1 MAAMKTIRTVPLILF
16 SAIAVCFAAV
26 CIAADWGTVLYTRS
40 ETVIR
45 EKRTVKSRI
54 KGRLKENQAV
64 RADFFKDHWYAV
76 FPVNA
81 RQRNEKKALGYVYKE
96 RLTSEKPESAA
107 AESDIKKKQE
117 PAQEQADLKPAPT
130 KRKPALDEPKRVP
143 MDQRPKALKPIP
155 TPTGPTPEA
164 SAPSPATADMKTAP
178 DEPKPAVSDQKPAI
192 AVKSLRFK
200 ARDNGRDSIFI
211 EFNRFYAPSISSIE
225 GDKPRIVLD
234 LENVT
239 SFQVEKNLIKVDGV
253 HIRQIRSHMD
263 RKTRKARIVLDLE
276 PLKDYYVQPEFAQ
289 KENLYSL
296 HVLAEDKK
304 KEP

>member
-1 MAAMKTIRTVPLILF
+1 MAAMKTIRTVPIILF

-107 AESDIKKKQE
+107 AESDIKKKRE

-130 KRKPALDEPKRVP
+130 DRKPVTTDRK
-143 MDQRPKALKPIP
+143 PKALI
-155 TPTGPTPEA
+155 
-164 SAPSPATADMKTAP
+164 PSPAPADRQPGATEPSPAP
-178 DEPKPAVSDQKPAI
+178 AERTPAPYEPKPAVSDQKPAI

>member
-1 MAAMKTIRTVPLILF
+1 MAAMKTIRTLPIILF

-64 RADFFKDHWYAV
+64 RADLLKDHWYAV

-107 AESDIKKKQE
+107 AEADIKKKRE
-117 PAQEQADLKPAPT
+117 PAQEPVDLKPA
-130 KRKPALDEPKRVP
+130 
-143 MDQRPKALKPIP
+143 
-155 TPTGPTPEA
+155 PTPEA
-164 SAPSPATADMKTAP
+164 SAPSPAPAERTPAP

-200 ARDNGRDSIFI
+200 ARDNGRDSIFS
-211 EFNRFYAPSISSIE
+211 EFIRFYAPSISSIE

>member
-1 MAAMKTIRTVPLILF
+1 MAAMKTIRPVPIILF

-26 CIAADWGTVLYTRS
+26 CIAADWGTILYTRS

-96 RLTSEKPESAA
+96 RLTAEKPESAA
-107 AESDIKKKQE
+107 AVTDIEKKQE
-117 PAQEQADLKPAPT
+117 SVPKQADLKPAST
-130 KRKPALDEPKRVP
+130 DRKPATTDPK
-143 MDQRPKALKPIP
+143 PKALI
-155 TPTGPTPEA
+155 
-164 SAPSPATADMKTAP
+164 PSPAPADSTPAP

>member
-117 PAQEQADLKPAPT
+117 PVSEPTDLKPA
-130 KRKPALDEPKRVP
+130 
-143 MDQRPKALKPIP
+143 
-155 TPTGPTPEA
+155 PTPEA
-164 SAPSPATADMKTAP
+164 SAPSPATADTKHAP
-178 DEPKPAVSDQKPAI
+178 AEPKPAVSDQKPAI

>member
-1 MAAMKTIRTVPLILF
+1 MKTIRVIKLILIVGITI
-16 SAIAVCFAAV
+16 SFAAV
-26 CIAADWGTVLYTRS
+26 CIAADWGTVMYTRT

-96 RLTSEKPESAA
+96 RLTTEKPEAA
-107 AESDIKKKQE
+107 VAATDGEKKQE
-117 PAQEQADLKPAPT
+117 SVPKQADLKPAST
-130 KRKPALDEPKRVP
+130 DRKPA
-143 MDQRPKALKPIP
+143 
-155 TPTGPTPEA
+155 
-164 SAPSPATADMKTAP
+164 PA
-178 DEPKPAVSDQKPAI
+178 EQKPAVSDQKPVI
-192 AVKSLRFK
+192 AVKSLRFHAK
-200 ARDNGRDSIFI
+200 DNGRDSIFI
-211 EFNRFYAPSISSIE
+211 EFNRFYAPSITSLE

-239 SFQVEKNLIKVDGV
+239 SFQVEKNLIKVDGL

>member
-1 MAAMKTIRTVPLILF
+1 MAAMKTIRTVPIILF

-26 CIAADWGTVLYTRS
+26 CIAADWGTILYTRS

-107 AESDIKKKQE
+107 AEADIKKKRE

-130 KRKPALDEPKRVP
+130 
-143 MDQRPKALKPIP
+143 
-155 TPTGPTPEA
+155 PEA
-164 SAPSPATADMKTAP
+164 SAPSPAPAERTPAP

>member
-1 MAAMKTIRTVPLILF
+1 MAAMKTIRPVPIILF

-26 CIAADWGTVLYTRS
+26 CIAADWGTILYTRS

-96 RLTSEKPESAA
+96 RLTAEKPEAA
-107 AESDIKKKQE
+107 AAVTDIEKKQE
-117 PAQEQADLKPAPT
+117 SVPKQADLKPAST
-130 KRKPALDEPKRVP
+130 DRKPATTDPK
-143 MDQRPKALKPIP
+143 PKALI
-155 TPTGPTPEA
+155 
-164 SAPSPATADMKTAP
+164 PSPAPADSTPAP

-211 EFNRFYAPSISSIE
+211 EFNRFYVPSITSLE

-253 HIRQIRSHMD
+253 HIRQIRSHID

>member
-1 MAAMKTIRTVPLILF
+1 MLRNRLLAEKGMAAMKTIRTVPIILF

-107 AESDIKKKQE
+107 AEADIKKKRE

-130 KRKPALDEPKRVP
+130 
-143 MDQRPKALKPIP
+143 
-155 TPTGPTPEA
+155 PEA
-164 SAPSPATADMKTAP
+164 SAPSPAPAERTPAP

>member
-1 MAAMKTIRTVPLILF
+1 MAAMKTIRMVPLILF

-26 CIAADWGTVLYTRS
+26 SIAADWGTILYTRS
-40 ETVIR
+40 ETVLR

-54 KGRLKENQAV
+54 KGHLKENQAV
-64 RADFFKDHWYAV
+64 RADFLKDHWYAV

-81 RQRNEKKALGYVYKE
+81 GQRNEKKALGYVYKE
-96 RLTSEKPESAA
+96 RLTAQKTEAA
-107 AESDIKKKQE
+107 AVAAETPKKRE
-117 PAQEQADLKPAPT
+117 PVPGQTDLRPVPTDRKSARAEQ
-130 KRKPALDEPKRVP
+130 
-143 MDQRPKALKPIP
+143 
-155 TPTGPTPEA
+155 
-164 SAPSPATADMKTAP
+164 
-178 DEPKPAVSDQKPAI
+178 KPAVSDQKPVI

-211 EFNRFYAPSISSIE
+211 EFDRFYAPSITSIE

-234 LENVT
+234 MENVS
-239 SFQVEKNLIKVDGV
+239 SFKVEKAVIKVDGE
-253 HIRQIRSHMD
+253 HIRQIRASLD

-296 HVLAEDKK
+296 HVLAEGKK

>member
-1 MAAMKTIRTVPLILF
+1 MAAMKTIRMVPLILF

-26 CIAADWGTVLYTRS
+26 CIAADWGTILYTRS
-40 ETVIR
+40 ETVIS

-54 KGRLKENQAV
+54 KGHLKENQAV
-64 RADFFKDHWYAV
+64 RADFLKDHWYAV

-81 RQRNEKKALGYVYKE
+81 GQRNEKKALGYVYKE
-96 RLTSEKPESAA
+96 RLTAQKPEAATAA
-107 AESDIKKKQE
+107 AETPKKRE
-117 PAQEQADLKPAPT
+117 PFPD
-130 KRKPALDEPKRVP
+130 
-143 MDQRPKALKPIP
+143 
-155 TPTGPTPEA
+155 
-164 SAPSPATADMKTAP
+164 KT
-178 DEPKPAVSDQKPAI
+178 KPAVSDQKPVI

-211 EFNRFYAPSISSIE
+211 EFDRFYAPSITSIE

-239 SFQVEKNLIKVDGV
+239 SFRVEKNLIQVDGE
-253 HIRQIRSHMD
+253 HIRQIRAALD

-276 PLKDYYVQPEFAQ
+276 PLKDYYVQPEFAR

>member
-1 MAAMKTIRTVPLILF
+1 MAAMKTIRTLPIILF

-107 AESDIKKKQE
+107 AKSDIKKKRE
-117 PAQEQADLKPAPT
+117 PAQEPVDLKPA
-130 KRKPALDEPKRVP
+130 
-143 MDQRPKALKPIP
+143 
-155 TPTGPTPEA
+155 PTPEA
-164 SAPSPATADMKTAP
+164 SAPSPAPAERTPAP

>member
-1 MAAMKTIRTVPLILF
+1 MKTIRVIKLILIVGITI
-16 SAIAVCFAAV
+16 SFAAV
-26 CIAADWGTVLYTRS
+26 CIAADWGTVMYTRS

-45 EKRTVKSRI
+45 EKRTVKSKI

-76 FPVNA
+76 FPVNT

-96 RLTSEKPESAA
+96 RLTAEKPEATAA
-107 AESDIKKKQE
+107 ATDGEKMQESVPK
-117 PAQEQADLKPAPT
+117 QADLKPASTDRKPVT
-130 KRKPALDEPKRVP
+130 TDPKRKALEPSPAPADRKPA
-143 MDQRPKALKPIP
+143 
-155 TPTGPTPEA
+155 
-164 SAPSPATADMKTAP
+164 P
-178 DEPKPAVSDQKPAI
+178 DELKPAVSDQKPVI
-192 AVKSLRFK
+192 AVKSLRFQAK
-200 ARDNGRDSIFI
+200 DNGRDSIFI
-211 EFNRFYAPSISSIE
+211 EFNRFYAPSITSIE

-239 SFQVEKNLIKVDGV
+239 SFQVEKNLIKVDGL

>member
-1 MAAMKTIRTVPLILF
+1 M
-16 SAIAVCFAAV
+16 
-26 CIAADWGTVLYTRS
+26 
-40 ETVIR
+40 
-45 EKRTVKSRI
+45 
-54 KGRLKENQAV
+54 Q
-64 RADFFKDHWYAV
+64 
-76 FPVNA
+76 
-81 RQRNEKKALGYVYKE
+81 
-96 RLTSEKPESAA
+96 
-107 AESDIKKKQE
+107 
-117 PAQEQADLKPAPT
+117 DLKPAPT
-130 KRKPALDEPKRVP
+130 KRKPALGEPKRAS
-143 MDQRPKALKPIP
+143 MDRQPRALEPSP
-155 TPTGPTPEA
+155 TTTAPTPEA
-164 SAPSPATADMKTAP
+164 SAPSPATADTKTAP
-178 DEPKPAVSDQKPAI
+178 VEPKPAVSDQKPAI